1 MGERRQNRHEPYG
14 VPGEPIFKSQGDN
27 MTRGVIRFDNS
38 YSVGIESIDEQ
49 HKQLITMCNNL
60 CLSSH
65 KKDEIS
71 QNFFRQSVS
80 SMVNFLRYHLFVE
93 EQLLSR
99 IAFPDF
105 SEHKEEHSRAIE
117 LINRHLAYLGTE
129 EEDQI
134 KNSIPMLR
142 DYMLKH
148 ITVNDRGYA
157 NYIHTMNRYAPWH
170 MKDTYLPTELFLG

>member
-1 MGERRQNRHEPYG
+1 MAY
-14 VPGEPIFKSQGDN
+14 S
-27 MTRGVIRFDNS
+27 VILLDNS

-49 HKQLITMCNNL
+49 HKQLIIMCNNL
-60 CLSSH
+60 YLNSH

-71 QNFFRQSVS
+71 RNFFRQSVS

-105 SEHKEEHSRAIE
+105 HKHKEEHSKAVE
-117 LINRHLAYLGTE
+117 LVNRYLAYLGTE
-129 EEDQI
+129 EEERI
-134 KNSIPMLR
+134 KESIPAIR

-148 ITVNDRGYA
+148 ITVSDRGYA